1 MTLASVGGLPGSVID
16 PGAHGTGG
24 IHPSVGDNA
33 PVSRPSVPPSAY
45 GLADGSLVEGLVS
58 AKDGDIYQVRIG
70 VQMMN
75 ARSTI
80 PLFVGQRFRAVWDA
94 SVSPPVLRLRQSDM
108 MVLARFM
115 GRDHEVALALL
126 SRGLPVD
133 EESVDVLRRQWMK
146 NGGENSKLG
155 AMTELWARG
164 VEITGHNISLLIW
177 YMGLSPEETARIWK
191 KISRRLRREKFA
203 SPKELA
209 ASLFDGEDEEV
220 SRFLDAHALA
230 GHPARRGFDPAS
242 CLAPSWW
249 PINDDG
255 EPVRARVAFSRE
267 RIDERRVWRSTFE
280 FEGRFL
286 GPVRGEVMTNGKA
299 LSVNIRLEDESKM
312 ASVQNSLPKLR
323 RELDAMSLVL
333 QYLGTGSL
341 ARGASKP
348 EERYGLD
355 MEI

>member
-1 MTLASVGGLPGSVID
+1 MID

-24 IHPSVGDNA
+24 VRPSGGDGA
-33 PVSRPSVPPSAY
+33 PVSRPSAPPSAY
-45 GLADGSLVEGLVS
+45 GIADGSLVEGLV
-58 AKDGDIYQVRIG
+58 ATKEGDIYQVRIG

-94 SVSPPVLRLRQSDM
+94 SASPPVLRLRQADM
-108 MVLARFM
+108 MVLARFT
-115 GRDHEVALALL
+115 GKDYGVALALL

-133 EESVDVLRRQWMK
+133 DESVSALRRQWMK

-155 AMTELWARG
+155 AVAELWARG
-164 VEITGHNISLLIW
+164 AEMTEHNISLLMW
-177 YMGLSPEETARIWK
+177 YMGLSPEETALIWK

-203 SPKELA
+203 SLKELA
-209 ASLFDGEDEEV
+209 ASFFDGKDEEV
-220 SRFLDAHALA
+220 GRFLDAHALA
-230 GHPARRGFDPAS
+230 GRPARHGFDPAS
-242 CLAPSWW
+242 LLAPAWW
-249 PINDDG
+249 PVNDDG

-267 RIDERRVWRSTFE
+267 RIDERGVWRSTFE

-286 GPVRGEVMTNGKA
+286 GPTRGEVMTNGKA
-299 LSVNIRLEDESKM
+299 LSANIRLKDESKVEP
-312 ASVQNSLPKLR
+312 VQNSLPKLR
-323 RELDAMSLVL
+323 RELETIPLIL

-341 ARGASKP
+341 VRGVSEP
-348 EERYGLD
+348 EKRYGLD